1 MFLFICEGDIIF
13 KKGFYFMNI
22 SLDWYKIFCEVAKKK
37 NITVA
42 AENLCISQPAVS
54 QTIKQLEE
62 SLNAEL
68 FLRTKKGV
76 TLTKEGEVLYSYV
89 L

>member
-1 MFLFICEGDIIF
+1 
-13 KKGFYFMNI
+13 MNV
-22 SLDWYKIFCEVAKKK
+22 SLDWYKIFYEVAKKQ

-62 SLNAEL
+62 SLNAE
-68 FLRTKKGV
+68 
-76 TLTKEGEVLYSYV
+76 
-89 L
+89 